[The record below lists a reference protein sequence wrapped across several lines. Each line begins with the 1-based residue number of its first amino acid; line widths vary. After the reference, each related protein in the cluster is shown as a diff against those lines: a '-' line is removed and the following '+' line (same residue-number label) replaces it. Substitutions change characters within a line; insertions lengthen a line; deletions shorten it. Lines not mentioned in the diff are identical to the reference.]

1 MIADIILILLAS
13 AAAVTG
19 FRRGFL
25 QTLFPTVGYI
35 GGGVLG
41 LVLSL
46 HFLAD
51 VENPVNKFMGIVT
64 AIFLVAELGRRGFGW
79 IAKFFRTKIL
89 WAPFRFIDSLAGVA
103 LEFIRVAI
111 VAYLLISVVLWSP
124 WASARNAVSESTIYP
139 KLSREMPQ
147 ILDQLRAEIEKNL
160 SIPKLP
166 IN

>member
-1 MIADIILILLAS
+1 MIVDIILILLAS

-25 QTLFPTVGYI
+25 HTFFSTIGYI
-35 GGGVLG
+35 GGGIAG
-41 LVLSL
+41 LTLSL
-46 HFLAD
+46 HFLAE

-89 WAPFRFIDSLAGVA
+89 WVPFRFIDSLAGIA

-166 IN
+166 VN

>member
-1 MIADIILILLAS
+1 MIVDIVLIL
-13 AAAVTG
+13 AAIAALVTG

-41 LVLSL
+41 LALSL

-51 VENPVNKFMGIVT
+51 VQNPVNKFMGIIT
-64 AIFLVAELGRRGFGW
+64 AIFLMAELGRRGFGW
-79 IAKFFRTKIL
+79 AAKFFRTKIL
-89 WAPFRFIDSLAGVA
+89 WMPFRFIDSLAGVA

-111 VAYLLISVVLWSP
+111 VAYLLISVILWSP
-124 WASARNAVSESTIYP
+124 WASARSAVSESTIYP

-147 ILDQLRAEIEKNL
+147 ILDQLRAKIEKNL
-160 SIPKLP
+160 AIPKLP